1 MALCSMLLPVVP
13 VVYGYV
19 FAVVAVL
26 IVFVPVYPT
35 LTFSFV
41 DVAKPRHL

>member
-1 MALCSMLLPVVP
+1 MALYSMLLPVVP
-13 VVYGYV
+13 VVYV
-19 FAVVAVL
+19 LAVVAVL
-26 IVFVPVYPT
+26 VVFVPVYPT